1 MIAKDLLLE
10 ELVQLKYTATFKNC
24 SYDETRLDNLERAIA
39 ELEELDRLEC
49 SGCIHNVD
57 LETLKSLSDEES
69 YAMFEQCSN
78 CSNYYENKYTKAK
91 Q

>member
-1 MIAKDLLLE
+1 MIAKDLLQE
-10 ELVQLKYTATFKNC
+10 ELIEMQTKFSMTGYSYVADRIELLKQ
-24 SYDETRLDNLERAIA
+24 AIA
-39 ELEELDRLEC
+39 ELDRLEC